1 MNTSRRLLC
10 EVIEKVSL
18 LVMFLE
24 SFQIYIVFID
34 IEYFLILDWR
44 KMHTSVENDSIVS
57 KKVKSARNMFKEIE
71 SKKEN
76 LQKYNRPTS
85 RKVRD
90 PKEIMERRK
99 KMTYGND
106 NEELPQDGV
115 IKKSVIIEENEMGN
129 KKNALNL
136 YKTLENRNDTYLPS
150 EKPTNRLLTDEEA
163 RVTMNGKKMSTSTT
177 TSEGS
182 EDLTIEIHG
191 DVSGYGSAN
200 TPCSPLSVVSDD
212 YTCLPDAPGSATSRT
227 LVSCLLHATV
237 NIFLIPLE
245 FLNFGG
251 GGRRGCLKKKIFF
264 NVFNRSPSPVSK

>member
-1 MNTSRRLLC
+1 M
-10 EVIEKVSL
+10 
-18 LVMFLE
+18 
-24 SFQIYIVFID
+24 
-34 IEYFLILDWR
+34 ILDWR
-44 KMHTSVENDSIVS
+44 KLHTSVENDSIVS

-227 LVSCLLHATV
+227 LVSCMLHATV

-251 GGRRGCLKKKIFF
+251 GGRGGCCLKKYIFF

>member
-1 MNTSRRLLC
+1 
-10 EVIEKVSL
+10 
-18 LVMFLE
+18 
-24 SFQIYIVFID
+24 
-34 IEYFLILDWR
+34 
-44 KMHTSVENDSIVS
+44 MHTSVENDSIVS

-212 YTCLPDAPGSATSRT
+212 YSCLPDAPGSATSRT

-237 NIFLIPLE
+237 DIFLIPLE
-245 FLNFGG
+245 FLNFGRIG
-251 GGRRGCLKKKIFF
+251 HIFF
-264 NVFNRSPSPVSK
+264 CQIRKGWVRHIRFVTTSLHVKTIVEIYRS

>member
-1 MNTSRRLLC
+1 
-10 EVIEKVSL
+10 
-18 LVMFLE
+18 
-24 SFQIYIVFID
+24 
-34 IEYFLILDWR
+34 
-44 KMHTSVENDSIVS
+44 MHTSAENDSIVS
-57 KKVKSARNMFKEIE
+57 NKVKSARNMFKEIE

-115 IKKSVIIEENEMGN
+115 IKKSVIIEETEMGN
-129 KKNALNL
+129 KKNALNV

-163 RVTMNGKKMSTSTT
+163 RVAMNGKKMSTSTT

-212 YTCLPDAPGSATSRT
+212 YTCLPDAPGSTTSVI
-227 LVSCLLHATV
+227 LVFCYMLPLIQFRCLLSFC
-237 NIFLIPLE
+237 IFL
-245 FLNFGG
+245 GG
-251 GGRRGCLKKKIFF
+251 VLLLF
-264 NVFNRSPSPVSK
+264 

>member
-1 MNTSRRLLC
+1 
-10 EVIEKVSL
+10 
-18 LVMFLE
+18 
-24 SFQIYIVFID
+24 
-34 IEYFLILDWR
+34 
-44 KMHTSVENDSIVS
+44 MHTSVENDSIVS

-212 YTCLPDAPGSATSRT
+212 YTFLPDAPGSATSRT

-251 GGRRGCLKKKIFF
+251 GEGGGGCCLKKKCFSMFLIAARALFQ
-264 NVFNRSPSPVSK
+264 SKGGVYR

>member
-1 MNTSRRLLC
+1 
-10 EVIEKVSL
+10 
-18 LVMFLE
+18 
-24 SFQIYIVFID
+24 
-34 IEYFLILDWR
+34 
-44 KMHTSVENDSIVS
+44 
-57 KKVKSARNMFKEIE
+57 MFKEIE

-76 LQKYNRPTS
+76 LQKFNRPTS

-99 KMTYGND
+99 RMTYGND

-136 YKTLENRNDTYLPS
+136 YKTLENQNDTYLPS

-163 RVTMNGKKMSTSTT
+163 RFAMNGKKMSTSTT
-177 TSEGS
+177 ASEGS

-212 YTCLPDAPGSATSRT
+212 YTCLPDAPGSTTTGT
-227 LVSCLLHATV
+227 LVSCCMLP
-237 NIFLIPLE
+237 LIH
-245 FLNFGG
+245 F
-251 GGRRGCLKKKIFF
+251 
-264 NVFNRSPSPVSK
+264 

>member
-1 MNTSRRLLC
+1 M
-10 EVIEKVSL
+10 
-18 LVMFLE
+18 
-24 SFQIYIVFID
+24 
-34 IEYFLILDWR
+34 ILDWR
-44 KMHTSVENDSIVS
+44 KVHTSVENDSIVS
-57 KKVKSARNMFKEIE
+57 KKVKSARNIFKEIE

-251 GGRRGCLKKKIFF
+251 GGWGGCCLKNIYIFF